1 MEIVISYC
9 GRTQTRKLKPSVT
22 LTRAIEILH
31 ELRDNDDLGCESF
44 ELWHGNTLVFEL
56 LPINSG

>member
-9 GRTQTRKLKPSVT
+9 GRTQTRKLKPYVT

-44 ELWHGNTLVFEL
+44 ELWYGNTLVFEL
-56 LPINSG
+56 SG